1 MSEFLAKEEGYPIKC
16 EDLKF
21 ENAFLEKDILWENL
35 GSNQLVAGI
44 KQWVFCIFLFIFFLF
59 IMVPTNLLNALEKG
73 DNHCWKEF
81 VNFLKP
87 NLVLIINALVP
98 ICIDISLSKESY
110 LTKSSRDIS
119 KMRRTYFFVVLNTL
133 LLPIT
138 ATSVEAFTSQLSSK
152 DGLLNLPDMISNGLM
167 S

>member
-1 MSEFLAKEEGYPIKC
+1 
-16 EDLKF
+16 
-21 ENAFLEKDILWENL
+21 LER
-35 GSNQLVAGI
+35 
-44 KQWVFCIFLFIFFLF
+44 IF
-59 IMVPTNLLNALEKG
+59 
-73 DNHCWKEF
+73 
-81 VNFLKP
+81 NFLKP

-98 ICIDISLSKESY
+98 ICIDIPLSKESY